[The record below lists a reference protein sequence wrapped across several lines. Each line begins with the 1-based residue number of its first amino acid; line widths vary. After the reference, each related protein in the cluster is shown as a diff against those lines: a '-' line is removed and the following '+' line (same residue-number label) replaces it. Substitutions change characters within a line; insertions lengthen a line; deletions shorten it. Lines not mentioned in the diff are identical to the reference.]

1 MNKYLLVS
9 LISIFCLTSLA
20 DAQVGVYIGPRF
32 GYGPGYG
39 RGPRYP
45 RRPRPQN
52 LPPFQPTINL
62 SFGYGF
68 PNLDKNELP
77 EFSNLYKGTTTSQ
90 TGPITGAVDYRFSR
104 GMSIGVLVTH
114 GKITAPYYNYNDAST
129 PALQGSLDNWSVMI
143 NFMHYIPAGEKVTPY
158 LRTAIG
164 INTWQQ
170 NYVDPQG
177 NKINLDGTPLEL
189 AYQVGL
195 GADIYL
201 SKNAGIFL
209 EGGYG
214 KYILHGGLTFKF

>member
-1 MNKYLLVS
+1 
-9 LISIFCLTSLA
+9 
-20 DAQVGVYIGPRF
+20 
-32 GYGPGYG
+32 
-39 RGPRYP
+39 
-45 RRPRPQN
+45 
-52 LPPFQPTINL
+52 
-62 SFGYGF
+62 
-68 PNLDKNELP
+68 
-77 EFSNLYKGTTTSQ
+77 
-90 TGPITGAVDYRFSR
+90 
-104 GMSIGVLVTH
+104 
-114 GKITAPYYNYNDAST
+114 
-129 PALQGSLDNWSVMI
+129 MI
-143 NFMHYIPAGEKVTPY
+143 NFIHYIPAGEKVTPY

-177 NKINLDGTPLEL
+177 NKINLDGTPSEL